1 MDRNAVLPTGGT
13 AFKNYCL
20 YLLFM
25 THVLVADGLAIVRY
39 GTTHILQ
46 EQFPGTQVTTAGDVD
61 EMVVCLDQS
70 KFDLLI
76 LDIDLTGADSR
87 EILDMIRQKQPGIRI
102 LMFSGRIVT
111 THALHYLAAG
121 AQGLLLKSESERKLK
136 EAINTIFKGNIYISE
151 GFRDVR

>member
-1 MDRNAVLPTGGT
+1 MDRNAVLPTDRT

-25 THVLVADGLAIVRY
+25 MHVLLADGLAIVRY

-46 EQFPGTQVTTAGDVD
+46 EQFPGTQVTTAGNVD
-61 EMVVCLDQS
+61 EMMVCLDRS

-76 LDIDLTGADSR
+76 LDIHLTGGDSR
-87 EILDMIRQKQPGIRI
+87 ELLEMIRRKQPGIRI
-102 LMFSGRIVT
+102 LMFSGRMVMPNAMQHI
-111 THALHYLAAG
+111 AAW

-136 EAINTIFKGNIYISE
+136 MAITTIFQGTIYISE

>member
-1 MDRNAVLPTGGT
+1 MDRKAVLPTGGT

-46 EQFPGTQVTTAGDVD
+46 EQFPGLQVTTAGNVD

-76 LDIDLTGADSR
+76 LDIDLAGADSR
-87 EILDMIRQKQPGIRI
+87 EILDMIRRKQPGMRI
-102 LMFSGRIVT
+102 LMFSGRIVMAD
-111 THALHYLAAG
+111 ALHYVAAG
-121 AQGLLLKSESERKLK
+121 AQGLLLKSESERRLK
-136 EAINTIFKGNIYISE
+136 EAVNTIFKGNIYISE